1 MVQPVSRDADGGDG
15 ALLPSHA
22 AIVVGLG
29 AGGWYLWQEQHAVIS
44 ALVMHALHGQMQ
56 VIHLFTNRD
65 ELADTQV
72 LAANPTKVTAV
83 QLLQLAR
90 EVGRFFLVPAIALV
104 LGLALICF
112 RRAAPMRFSRR
123 LDLDGLLREQA
134 RVFRSPAAFVSRRL
148 GLVEIRQGEPRPVDL
163 ALNASEWIARWAADK
178 NGGFNESM
186 ARKELGRQL
195 GDVWRGLDRA
205 TPHIR
210 CLLAVF
216 ALHGTGQRGEALK
229 LLGDLS
235 DSLAKADK
243 EGAAGPN
250 APLAFPGALVARVD
264 KRLADPEVRGDILK
278 TMARHGFTTPGL
290 MSVLIDVRRRAG
302 VLAPAHFAFLKLVD
316 RRLWYAL
323 HSLGFPASGAG
334 PHPSPRV
341 EAIGARDHWAA
352 ECALGDPLPAPSI
365 DRAIEAVRAEA
376 SGQRDKG
383 KR

>member
-1 MVQPVSRDADGGDG
+1 MAQPVSRDAGGGDG
-15 ALLPSHA
+15 ALLLSLA

-44 ALVMHALHGQMQ
+44 AIVMQILHGQMR
-56 VIHLFTNRD
+56 VIHLFTNRY

-72 LAANPTKVTAV
+72 LAANPAKVTAV

-104 LGLALICF
+104 LGLAVICF

-148 GLVEIRQGEPRPVDL
+148 GLVEIREGEPRPADL

-178 NGGFNESM
+178 NGGFNESL

-195 GDVWRGLDRA
+195 GDVWRGLDHA
-205 TPHIR
+205 APHIR

-216 ALHGTGQRGEALK
+216 ALHGTGQRGAALK

-235 DSLAKADK
+235 DSLAKGGK
-243 EGAAGPN
+243 EGAAGPTFT
-250 APLAFPGALVARVD
+250 ARLPGCPCREGGQAACGPRSARGHSENNGAARLYDAGADERLDRSAEPRRGPGSRAICLSEACRPAALVRAS
-264 KRLADPEVRGDILK
+264 LAWLSRIRGWAASKSACGGD
-278 TMARHGFTTPGL
+278 R
-290 MSVLIDVRRRAG
+290 SAG
-302 VLAPAHFAFLKLVD
+302 
-316 RRLWYAL
+316 
-323 HSLGFPASGAG
+323 SLGGGMRPWRGF
-334 PHPSPRV
+334 
-341 EAIGARDHWAA
+341 
-352 ECALGDPLPAPSI
+352 
-365 DRAIEAVRAEA
+365 AVPV
-376 SGQRDKG
+376 D
-383 KR
+383 